1 VAGGILPA
9 MSEETNYERLT
20 RLFRALR
27 ANEPEQWAASEDSE
41 DIPQL
46 ARLMLL
52 RQIWRDVDRWG
63 TNPDG
68 WIEGYLNDPATATTM
83 AEVMDAGVPSQAL
96 GLLARQIALETAF
109 SIAYRLD
116 DPTCDYAPDDITDEL
131 PGWVLMETSPDGELT
146 SRNLDSLHEDLGGL
160 VEEVAEQLTP
170 APSKS

>member
-1 VAGGILPA
+1 MLPV
-9 MSEETNYERLT
+9 MSEETNYERLA

-68 WIEGYLNDPATATTM
+68 WIESYLNDPATAKTM
-83 AEVMDAGVPSQAL
+83 AEVMDAGVTAQAL
-96 GLLARQIALETAF
+96 GLLARHIALETAF

-116 DPTCDYAPDDITDEL
+116 DPRCDYAPDDITDEL